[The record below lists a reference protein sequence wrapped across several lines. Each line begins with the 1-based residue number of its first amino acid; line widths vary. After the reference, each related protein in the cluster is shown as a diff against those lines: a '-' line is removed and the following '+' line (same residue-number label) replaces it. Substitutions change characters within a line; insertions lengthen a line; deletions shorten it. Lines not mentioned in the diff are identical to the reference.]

1 MLKATP
7 KLAIIAALEREIA
20 PLVKGWRTTSV
31 DSQRRTIKIFE
42 NDNVIVACGG
52 IGGISARIAA
62 DAVWRHSN
70 GNVAMFV
77 SAGFAG
83 ALVPELKVGV
93 IFEPAIIIGDSDNNA
108 IDTAG

>member
-20 PLVKGWRTTSV
+20 PLVKGWKNTSV

-42 NDNVIVACGG
+42 NDRVIVACGG
-52 IGGISARIAA
+52 IGGISARIAT
-62 DAVWRHSN
+62 DAVWRYAN
-70 GNVAMFV
+70 ANIGLFV

-83 ALVPELKVGV
+83 ALVPDLKVGD
-93 IFEPAIIIGDSDNNA
+93 IFEPAAIIGDS
-108 IDTAG
+108 